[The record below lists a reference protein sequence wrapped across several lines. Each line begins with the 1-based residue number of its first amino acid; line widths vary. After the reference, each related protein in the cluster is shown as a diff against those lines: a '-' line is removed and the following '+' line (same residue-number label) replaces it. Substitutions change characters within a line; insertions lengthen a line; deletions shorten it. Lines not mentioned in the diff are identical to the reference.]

1 MAAMPLLR
9 SLAGRLTVTYAA
21 ALLICLGLFAVVSS
35 FFLLRLS
42 AAVLDARL
50 RATAAAATAIAVD
63 SGDGLQLDPGDAQQ
77 FTRVV
82 TTRLDGALVRSN
94 GQVVVT
100 TSAGVPPEIVLAAA
114 RITHGMNVETI
125 ATREDQL
132 RVAASAVVQRGRRVG
147 AVIVWEST
155 NSLDEFKRLI
165 ITVFGIG
172 IPLFVGLAV
181 LSAGYVTRRGLAP
194 LRDIAQLASEIEA
207 RDLSRRLRPHSEHDE
222 LGSLSATFDRMLD
235 RLQEAFVRQ
244 RQFTADGSHELRG
257 PLTIIRAEAD
267 LALRQSRDT
276 RDYRLALESIANE
289 ADRLEALIEELLT
302 LARAEAGPPR
312 TQATVDLTPL
322 VADAARR
329 LAAVAQVRGISVELT
344 LAQDA
349 FVRGDPEAIA
359 RVPLALMENAIKY
372 AADGGRV
379 QVILS
384 RDAEGRVEL
393 RVRDDGPGFSDSGL
407 RRATERFWRDD
418 QARGRGGAGLGL
430 SIVRAIAE
438 QTDGTI
444 ELRNA
449 PGGGAEVIVR
459 FAATIADN
467 LDLADL

>member
-1 MAAMPLLR
+1 MRLLR

-21 ALLICLGLFAVVSS
+21 ALLIGLGLFAVVSS

-63 SGDGLQLDPGDAQQ
+63 SGDGMQLDPGDARQ
-77 FTRVV
+77 FVRVV
-82 TTRLDGALVRSN
+82 TTRLDGALIRPA

-100 TSAGVPPEIVLAAA
+100 TSAGVPQEVLLAAA
-114 RITHGMNVETI
+114 AVVHGLNVETI

-132 RVAASAVVQRGRRVG
+132 RVATSPVVQHGRRVG
-147 AVIVWEST
+147 AVVVWEST

-165 ITVFGIG
+165 FTVFGLG
-172 IPLFVGLAV
+172 IPLFVALAV

-207 RDLSRRLRPHSEHDE
+207 RDLSRRLRPLSEQDE

-276 RDYRLALESIANE
+276 RDYRSALESIASE
-289 ADRLEALIEELLT
+289 ADRLEELIEELLA
-302 LARAEAGPPR
+302 LARAEAGPAR
-312 TQATVDLTPL
+312 SQATVDLAPL
-322 VADAARR
+322 VAEAADR
-329 LAAVAQVRGISVELT
+329 LGAVAQVRRIRVELT
-344 LAQDA
+344 LAQGS
-349 FVRGDPEAIA
+349 FVRGDAEAIA
-359 RVPLALMENAIKY
+359 RVPLGLMENAIKY

-379 QVILS
+379 HVMLA

-393 RVRDDGPGFSDSGL
+393 RVRDDGPGFSDAGL

-418 QARGRGGAGLGL
+418 AARGRGGSGLGL

-438 QTDGTI
+438 QSGGTI
-444 ELRNA
+444 ALCNA

-459 FAATIADN
+459 FPAAISDN
-467 LDLADL
+467 SDL